1 MTNATGSLFTIAGLH
16 ALEAKQARTA
26 TARGYRS
33 CPGRPTEGHM
43 TFHYCL
49 ADVPLVCEVY
59 WEAAEKQT
67 YTEPGWPANATLE
80 SADCGGLNI
89 IQILSDEQIE
99 EIETAFLEQE
109 S

>member
-1 MTNATGSLFTIAGLH
+1 MNSIQALNA
-16 ALEAKQARTA
+16 R
-26 TARGYRS
+26 ARGYGS
-33 CPGRPTEGHM
+33 CPGRPTEGHQ

-49 ADVPLVCEVY
+49 ADVPLVCEIY

-67 YTEPGWPANATLE
+67 YTEPGSPANATLE

-89 IQILSDEQIE
+89 IQILSDDQIA

-109 S
+109 A